1 MSDVPVDQ
9 APPAEA
15 PAPVAAP
22 TPEVTPEPVAAESST
37 PNFDWGGWNGESD
50 SLPDDYRDVGGKIS
64 DWHKSTNLEIQEEIE
79 TLRSMYS
86 AMLNGDEDPRINQ
99 YYEELE
105 KIKSEVGEKNTAFE
119 ELQQNYESLTHSSV
133 NEYIDRFWADHKEL
147 SENEEKL
154 EVFSKFLE
162 PKNEYGG
169 AWDGY
174 IAAKLMDLP
183 ESAQQIAVEA
193 KKDGVSDKYALKLAE
208 AHVQVQNLEGKP
220 SPEDMAKATALAE
233 AKEEAKKPRP
243 AAKLA
248 HGATGAARP
257 QVARKSMS
265 DAKSF
270 DEMRTL
276 AAARALRVHSGG
288 RG

>member
-1 MSDVPVDQ
+1 MSDTPVEQ
-9 APPAEA
+9 APPVEASA
-15 PAPVAAP
+15 PAAAP
-22 TPEVTPEPVAAESST
+22 TPEVAPEPVAAESST
-37 PNFDWGGWNGESD
+37 PDFDWGGWNGESD
-50 SLPDDYRDVGGKIS
+50 SLPDDYRDVGSKVS
-64 DWHKSTNLEIQEEIE
+64 DWHKSTNLETQEELE

-86 AMLNGDEDPRINQ
+86 AMLNGDEDPRINT

-105 KIKSEVGEKNTAFE
+105 KIKAEFGEKNTAYD
-119 ELQQNYESLTHSSV
+119 ELKQNYESLTQSSV

-174 IAAKLMDLP
+174 VAAKLMDLP
-183 ESAQQIAVEA
+183 EDAIQIAIQA

-208 AHVQVQNLEGKP
+208 AHQQVQSLEGQP
-220 SPEDMAKATALAE
+220 SPEDMAKATALAK
-233 AKEEAKKPRP
+233 AKEEASKPRP
-243 AAKLA
+243 AAKLTN
-248 HGATGAARP
+248 GATGAARP
-257 QVARKSMS
+257 QVAKKSMS

-270 DEMRTL
+270 DEMRSL

-288 RG
+288 RK